1 MANPVECMSRP
12 AAAAS
17 TRRLTTLYITALSIV
32 ALLTIVGQLL
42 IRQSINQQQG
52 DSTLVNVAG
61 RQRMLSQR
69 IAKYALA
76 LRDPNANDQE
86 AIAGLRESLQLWE
99 KSHQA
104 LLERDASANIA
115 GANSAAVEQM
125 YATINPDF
133 RLIESSS
140 HAILD
145 AADDPENVAAAVNV
159 ILQHEQAF
167 LDGMDKIVFQYELE
181 ALERVN
187 RLRHIESL
195 LMTIT
200 LMVLLLE
207 GFFIFRPAVGEIH
220 RSLHTQAQMNE
231 QLQAEKENAEEA
243 NRVKT
248 RFLAKMSHEIR
259 TPMNA
264 ILGLSESLSEAVPDE
279 RQRRQATVVN
289 DSARSL
295 MSLLNDLLDVSTM
308 ELESTQPL
316 SLKPFPL
323 ASLLRRTH
331 EMFAFQA
338 QQKQIRFPLTIDPG
352 LDVLVLGDELR
363 TRQILVNLIQNA
375 LKFVENGYVEIEA
388 TLLKQD
394 ERSLTARFLV
404 RDSGPGI
411 PPEQFERIFEAF
423 SQLGTTTGSTR
434 GVGLG
439 LHISQRLAQEM
450 GGRLQVTSEV
460 GVGSEFAL
468 EIPLEKSDASIS
480 EEPSDA
486 AAPNAYLKI
495 LVVEDLEANQLVLQ
509 EILSRLGLTACFV
522 SDGQSA
528 FTAVAETTFDV
539 VLLDLELPDMSGLDV
554 ARKLRELPNEKRLF
568 IIAVTAHAIA
578 DYEQSTLAAG
588 ADKFLTKPLSLED
601 LRDCLNQAPTPME
614 APIQISPAL
623 REKLI
628 SLFLEQAPSALENL
642 REAGN
647 SRDNK
652 RLAFAAHRLRGMI
665 AYFDAPKSSSLLAK
679 LDEDDLQLEKNEIDS
694 ILQEVEISVAQL
706 QRELGEQIPESP

>member
-1 MANPVECMSRP
+1 MSRP